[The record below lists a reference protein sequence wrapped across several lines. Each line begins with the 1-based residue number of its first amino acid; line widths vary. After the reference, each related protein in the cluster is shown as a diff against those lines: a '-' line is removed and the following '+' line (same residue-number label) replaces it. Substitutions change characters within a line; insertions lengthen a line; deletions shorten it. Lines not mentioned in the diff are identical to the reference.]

1 MLDRT
6 FWILPTMWRNGLCLD
21 TWSKRHSYLFGRC
34 PRRLRWMTTRKQKY
48 LNTCL
53 PWKYFLIGGAWY
65 IISKLRIWY
74 SSRSWWK
81 RRERRRRDSA
91 RRARHGPMVLE
102 HDKVTMSVKR
112 VSLGPHCMMST
123 SDRQRASSRASRLSF
138 RPLAR
143 KFSTLLSVAADALLR
158 MRRKLPLHTL
168 LRTLR
173 SAICIRQR
181 VALLY
186 GKYYSDPGH
195 EYMIRVLKYCYQRLI
210 SPPRTDGNAGH
221 RASDESV

>member
-1 MLDRT
+1 
-6 FWILPTMWRNGLCLD
+6 
-21 TWSKRHSYLFGRC
+21 
-34 PRRLRWMTTRKQKY
+34 
-48 LNTCL
+48 
-53 PWKYFLIGGAWY
+53 
-65 IISKLRIWY
+65 
-74 SSRSWWK
+74 
-81 RRERRRRDSA
+81 
-91 RRARHGPMVLE
+91 
-102 HDKVTMSVKR
+102 
-112 VSLGPHCMMST
+112 
-123 SDRQRASSRASRLSF
+123 
-138 RPLAR
+138 
-143 KFSTLLSVAADALLR
+143 LR